1 MKSHAAVL
9 GATLVLATGVSAV
22 AQGTESPAAVREA
35 GRAAT
40 LTDPA
45 VVAAF
50 SGARESMRP
59 PADLTVGAE
68 EAART
73 STHRAI
79 SLRPGSVTG
88 ALVVVEVS
96 TWGLPH
102 APTTA
107 PDAGTLAA
115 TRRAVAR
122 GADDA
127 RSHLIRAYRR
137 AAAGAPDGCH
147 MRPELLAAIGQV
159 ESGNLGGRG
168 IDKAHR
174 ATPGV
179 YGPPLTGG
187 QFADIPDT
195 DGGRLDGATRFD
207 RAVGPMQ
214 FIPST
219 WESSGVDG
227 DGDGDAD
234 PQNVYDA
241 AASAAGYLC
250 ADGRDMADAG
260 GRRAAILSYNQSG
273 EYVRTV
279 IGWQTYFATYGIEA
293 IGQTAGYVPN
303 ASSEVADESEDSTT
317 GPKTSPTPRRTS
329 STKDPK
335 PDRDPQP
342 RSTRPSTTPSDPRP
356 TSTAP
361 GPTSSAPRPTST
373 GPRPS
378 SSAPSPTSSPRPT
391 SPRPTSP
398 RPTSTP
404 SPSSTCPPVTGTSSA
419 PSPSGCSSA
428 STTSAGARSTSGA
441 GSTSG
446 AAQPQPSATSTA
458 PPR

>member
-219 WESSGVDG
+219 WATSGVDG
-227 DGDGDAD
+227 DGDGTAE

-250 ADGRDMADAG
+250 TGGRDMGEAAS
-260 GRRAAILSYNQSG
+260 RRAAILAYNQSD

-279 IGWQTYFATYGIEA
+279 IGWQAYFTKYGIEA

-303 ASSEVADESEDSTT
+303 APADDAPTT
-317 GPKTSPTPRRTS
+317 RDEERPTTSPTPSRTSRPTTTRSPRSTAPTS
-329 STKDPK
+329 STA
-335 PDRDPQP
+335 
-342 RSTRPSTTPSDPRP
+342 RPSRAPRPTSTSPAPRP

-361 GPTSSAPRPTST
+361 RPTS
-373 GPRPS
+373 
-378 SSAPSPTSSPRPT
+378 T
-391 SPRPTSP
+391 SPRPTTPTP
-398 RPTSTP
+398 RPTTSTP
-404 SPSSTCPPVTGTSSA
+404 TPSSTCTPTSG
-419 PSPSGCSSA
+419 PT
-428 STTSAGARSTSGA
+428 STTAPTSDTCPSSSTSGA
-441 GSTSG
+441 GARPSSG
-446 AAQPQPSATSTA
+446 PSQPQPSAVSTA
-458 PPR
+458 PPRPR

>member
-137 AAAGAPDGCH
+137 AAAGAPDGCRL
-147 MRPELLAAIGQV
+147 RPELLAAIGQV

-168 IDKAHR
+168 LDEAHR

-187 QFADIPDT
+187 PFANIPDT

-219 WESSGVDG
+219 WEMSGVDG
-227 DGDGDAD
+227 DGDGTAD

-250 ADGRDMADAG
+250 AGGRNLSDPAS
-260 GRRAAILSYNQSG
+260 RRAAILSYNQSD

-279 IGWQTYFATYGIEA
+279 LGWQRYFTTYGIEA

-303 ASSEVADESEDSTT
+303 APADVVVPTTEKRATASPTGSSSATDRPTRPTT
-317 GPKTSPTPRRTS
+317 TRTSPSPSSTPGPTRTS
-329 STKDPK
+329 
-335 PDRDPQP
+335 
-342 RSTRPSTTPSDPRP
+342 RPTPTPRP
-356 TSTAP
+356 TSTSR
-361 GPTSSAPRPTST
+361 PTPTPRPSSTTPSPTPSTPTPRPT
-373 GPRPS
+373 GPRPTT
-378 SSAPSPTSSPRPT
+378 PTPTCSPTSG
-391 SPRPTSP
+391 
-398 RPTSTP
+398 PTSTAGPTPVGCPP
-404 SPSSTCPPVTGTSSA
+404 STSSTSSS
-419 PSPSGCSSA
+419 SPARTASS
-428 STTSAGARSTSGA
+428 SV
-441 GSTSG
+441 
-446 AAQPQPSATSTA
+446 PPSATSTA
-458 PPR
+458 PPRPL